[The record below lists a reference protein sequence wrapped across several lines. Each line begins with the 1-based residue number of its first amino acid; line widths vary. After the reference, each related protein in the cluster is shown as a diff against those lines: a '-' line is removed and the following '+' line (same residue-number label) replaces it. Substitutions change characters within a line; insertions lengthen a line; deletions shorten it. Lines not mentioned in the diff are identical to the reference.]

1 MPFRRNSL
9 NQADKKNIHCEFCGK
24 TVFAGC
30 HSYAAQALVVL
41 IAIEHGESQVSE
53 GVLWFKDKYLKER
66 WHCSDMK
73 LWRLRRDG
81 KLHSI
86 QLGGCGPYLTS
97 DAEIAR
103 IEAPPEIVKPAPSGA
118 TEGSGPRDA
127 SASRQSNPT
136 DRRIESIPQAFPN
149 GRAGR

>member
-1 MPFRRNSL
+1 M
-9 NQADKKNIHCEFCGK
+9 
-24 TVFAGC
+24 
-30 HSYAAQALVVL
+30 VL
-41 IAIEHGESQVSE
+41 IAIEHGKSQVSE

-118 TEGSGPRDA
+118 TEGSGPEMLQRA
-127 SASRQSNPT
+127 AKAIPQIGESN
-136 DRRIESIPQAFPN
+136 RIPQAFPN